1 MPAITLATLM
11 NRVGELCP
19 NAIVAQQDD
28 GNVVVV
34 TNMILQK
41 GGILLPFDDEFDL
54 TVDY

>member
-28 GNVVVV
+28 GNVVIV